1 MKEEYE
7 RSLFHLL
14 GHPEKLQVQALP
26 EPRTIDGATY
36 SAAFVTSDLT
46 RDWILYFDAQGRLAR
61 VEYAGDGPQGP
72 GTVTEVLSDWRPVGA
87 IQYPHATKM
96 LLDGKPMMEAVVV
109 EAKLNP
115 ELAATLFKK
124 PAE

>member
-1 MKEEYE
+1 MGVGWVGGWYVWV
-7 RSLFHLL
+7 LL
-14 GHPEKLQVQALP
+14 C
-26 EPRTIDGATY
+26 
-36 SAAFVTSDLT
+36 
-46 RDWILYFDAQGRLAR
+46 
-61 VEYAGDGPQGP
+61 
-72 GTVTEVLSDWRPVGA
+72 DWRPVGA

-96 LLDGKPMMEAVVV
+96 LLDGTPMMEAVVV

>member
-1 MKEEYE
+1 
-7 RSLFHLL
+7 
-14 GHPEKLQVQALP
+14 
-26 EPRTIDGATY
+26 
-36 SAAFVTSDLT
+36 
-46 RDWILYFDAQGRLAR
+46 
-61 VEYAGDGPQGP
+61 
-72 GTVTEVLSDWRPVGA
+72 
-87 IQYPHATKM
+87 M